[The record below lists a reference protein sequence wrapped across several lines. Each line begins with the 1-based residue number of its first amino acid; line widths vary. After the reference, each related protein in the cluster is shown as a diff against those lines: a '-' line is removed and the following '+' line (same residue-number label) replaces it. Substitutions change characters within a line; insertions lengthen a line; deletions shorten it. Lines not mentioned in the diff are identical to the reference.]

1 VYMAMVLAS
10 TVGLALARKR
20 ELQGQ
25 GELGDLLS
33 REFVFLV
40 TNLLFLG
47 SAAAVLLGTLW
58 PTFTEAVRGI
68 ATALGPENYNRFM
81 GPLGLL

>member
-1 VYMAMVLAS
+1 MLAV
-10 TVGLALARKR
+10 TVGLVLARSR
-20 ELQGQ
+20 ELQGA

-58 PTFTEAVRGI
+58 PTFTEAVRGV
-68 ATALGPENYNRFM
+68 ATSLGRRE
-81 GPLGLL
+81 L